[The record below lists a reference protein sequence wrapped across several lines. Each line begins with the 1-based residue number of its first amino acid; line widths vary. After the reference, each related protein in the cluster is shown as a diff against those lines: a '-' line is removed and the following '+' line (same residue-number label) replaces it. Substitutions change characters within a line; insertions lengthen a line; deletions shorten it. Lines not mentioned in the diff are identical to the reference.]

1 MNTMSERDCAS
12 DESWCNRFCLLLLG
26 VELVIFLRV
35 WEFLL
40 GGWGNNGELLLSLAT
55 FLLSVSWLVMLL
67 YINIANKVLFFFFRI
82 LISGIVNLVGFYAI
96 FHFLG
101 VAGAVIWVLGAL
113 LVNRSRL
120 KIFFAYPNYIG
131 YVVGGYV
138 FSFMVNWLIGLL
150 GTDPYSW
157 WIAVGILPF
166 LPSFVLLIWLWN
178 LLTQEIHQGRS
189 FFEAMRILELMPMT
203 FCYFLIGV
211 LTIVP
216 IKLFSGES
224 LFGEEGHD
232 YLAMPQE

>member
-1 MNTMSERDCAS
+1 
-12 DESWCNRFCLLLLG
+12 
-26 VELVIFLRV
+26 
-35 WEFLL
+35 
-40 GGWGNNGELLLSLAT
+40 
-55 FLLSVSWLVMLL
+55 
-67 YINIANKVLFFFFRI
+67 
-82 LISGIVNLVGFYAI
+82 
-96 FHFLG
+96 
-101 VAGAVIWVLGAL
+101 
-113 LVNRSRL
+113 
-120 KIFFAYPNYIG
+120 
-131 YVVGGYV
+131 
-138 FSFMVNWLIGLL
+138 MVNWLIGLL

-157 WIAVGILPF
+157 WIAVGFLPF

-203 FCYFLIGV
+203 FGYFLIGV